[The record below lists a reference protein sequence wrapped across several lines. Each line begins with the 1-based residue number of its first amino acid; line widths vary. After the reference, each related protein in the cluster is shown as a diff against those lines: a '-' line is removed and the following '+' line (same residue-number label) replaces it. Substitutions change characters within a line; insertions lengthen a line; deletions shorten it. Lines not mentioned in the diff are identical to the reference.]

1 MQAVPTHEAL
11 IASLHRLFV
20 LETADGRRVEVR
32 LAAAPAGIAMDAT
45 YVSYSAIFELPVGI
59 GLPQDIYRITAP
71 DGASWD
77 LLATP
82 TQPSA
87 NGRANLTAVM
97 HYLRSKDAAQ
107 HDIEPSYQVV
117 T

>member
-11 IASLHRLFV
+11 MASLHQSFV
-20 LETADGRRVEVR
+20 LETADGRRVEAR
-32 LAAAPAGIAMDAT
+32 LAAAPVGVAMDET

-59 GLPQDIYRITAP
+59 WLPQDTYRITAP

-82 TQPSA
+82 TRPSA
-87 NGRANLTAVM
+87 NGQANLAAVM
-97 HYLRSKDAAQ
+97 HYLRSNDTA
-107 HDIEPSYQVV
+107 
-117 T
+117 